1 MTGDTRAVVAAVVAS
16 AGMAAARAEE
26 REEAEAEAAAAAAA
40 APSEPKKPKKEKK
53 EVRCGCCNR
62 WFAGDRRVQISRVED
77 GRCALRGGRGVDAG
91 TAGGDSGRRRA
102 SNVCV
107 GASVQP

>member
-77 GRCALRGGRGVDAG
+77 GVL
-91 TAGGDSGRRRA
+91 
-102 SNVCV
+102 CV
-107 GASVQP
+107 VGEGSMPAATRVTFV

>member
-16 AGMAAARAEE
+16 ASMAAARAEE

-91 TAGGDSGRRRA
+91 GDGPTLR
-102 SNVCV
+102 VTFV
-107 GASVQP
+107 

>member
-1 MTGDTRAVVAAVVAS
+1 MTGDTRAIVAAVVAS

-91 TAGGDSGRRRA
+91 GDARH
-102 SNVCV
+102 VCV

>member
-40 APSEPKKPKKEKK
+40 APSEPKKPKKGKK
-53 EVRCGCCNR
+53 EVRCACGCCNR

-91 TAGGDSGRRRA
+91 GDARH
-102 SNVCV
+102 VCV